1 MSWNVHTIRRETK
14 TYVALKKNKRECSKM
29 ISIYILGTEYRRCKA
44 DLEAIFR
51 ELKIK
56 VPTFDVKEVVPTNIS

>member
-1 MSWNVHTIRRETK
+1 MSWNVHIIRRKTK
-14 TYVALKKNKRECSKM
+14 TYVALKKNTRGCSKT
-29 ISIYILGTEYRRCKA
+29 IYSYIPETEYRRCKA
-44 DLEAIFR
+44 DLEVIFR